1 MWFVP
6 SAKAATSGVCSTV
19 GFAMTVLDGRE
30 LLEAEGTRLVR
41 LRLLCPLLGTTGA
54 YDEGSNE
61 IVDDDDVNETEYNN
75 VEN

>member
-1 MWFVP
+1 M
-6 SAKAATSGVCSTV
+6 A
-19 GFAMTVLDGRE
+19 VLDGRE
-30 LLEAEGTRLVR
+30 LSEAEGMRLGQ
-41 LRLLCPLLGTTGA
+41 LCLLCPLLGTTGA